1 MTFWQSR
8 RAKLFRI
15 YFDLPFS
22 TFKFEL
28 ATLRPEDLRSASH
41 QLQVTTHWPLIS
53 GR

>member
-1 MTFWQSR
+1 MTFSRAR

-15 YFDLPFS
+15 YFDPPLS
-22 TFKFEL
+22 TFNFAL
-28 ATLRPEDLRSASH
+28 AQLRQEDLGSAGR